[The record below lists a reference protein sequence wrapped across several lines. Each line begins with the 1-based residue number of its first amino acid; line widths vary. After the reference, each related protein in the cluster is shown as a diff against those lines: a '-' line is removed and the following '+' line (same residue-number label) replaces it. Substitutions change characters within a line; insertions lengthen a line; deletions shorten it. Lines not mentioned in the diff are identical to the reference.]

1 MIKHAKI
8 VNVFTKEIM
17 EKDVAIC
24 EGMIVGIGEYEGKS
38 VHNAN
43 GQYLCQDSS
52 MAMCISKAHF
62 YHQANFQKYPC
73 FMELLL

>member
-1 MIKHAKI
+1 
-8 VNVFTKEIM
+8 
-17 EKDVAIC
+17 
-24 EGMIVGIGEYEGKS
+24 MIVGIGEYEGKS

-43 GQYLCQDSS
+43 GQYLVPGFIDGHVHIESS
-52 MAMCISKAHF
+52 L